1 VKQQVKKWG
10 NSLSI
15 RIPKRVAEELH
26 LQADSEVELSVRGS
40 RLVIEPVV
48 RPVYS
53 LDELLPDIS
62 PENLHAEIDW
72 GSDVGKEVW

>member
-1 VKQQVKKWG
+1 MKQQVKKWG

-26 LQADSEVELSVRGS
+26 LQPDSEVELSVRGS
-40 RLVIEPVV
+40 RLVIEPIV

-53 LDELLPDIS
+53 LDELLSDIS
-62 PENLHAEIDW
+62 PENLHDETDW
-72 GSDVGKEVW
+72 GPAVGKEVW